1 MFRTPSI
8 IESKTSGAF
17 RVASSRLFPP
27 LERLSMLV
35 FAEQSMVLPPK
46 NEKSMRIRE
55 FPSVKARVR
64 NLKPQ
69 R

>member
-1 MFRTPSI
+1 
-8 IESKTSGAF
+8 
-17 RVASSRLFPP
+17 
-27 LERLSMLV
+27 MLV

-46 NEKSMRIRE
+46 NEKSMGIRE